1 MKNEGVTTFKVA
13 AVYIG
18 TIVGAG
24 FATGQEVLQFFNRF
38 GIWGLGG
45 LAVATILFIV
55 FGYIIMDLG
64 RVLNA
69 RSHLEVIRYSGGN
82 ILGTF
87 IDIVITIFLFGSLT
101 AMIAGTGALFEQ
113 QLKL

>member
-1 MKNEGVTTFKVA
+1 MRQKGISSLKVA
-13 AVYIG
+13 ATYIG

-38 GIWGLGG
+38 GILGLGG
-45 LAVATILFIV
+45 LLIATVLFIV

-64 RVLNA
+64 NALRA
-69 RSHLEVIRYSGGN
+69 RSHLEVIHAGGN

-87 IDIVITIFLFGSLT
+87 TDLVITVFLFG
-101 AMIAGTGALFEQ
+101 F
-113 QLKL
+113 

>member
-1 MKNEGVTTFKVA
+1 MLLRVGSMKNEGVTTFKVA

-55 FGYIIMDLG
+55 SGISSWTWAGCSMPDPIWRLSG
-64 RVLNA
+64 TPGEISWA
-69 RSHLEVIRYSGGN
+69 RLSTL
-82 ILGTF
+82 
-87 IDIVITIFLFGSLT
+87 
-101 AMIAGTGALFEQ
+101 
-113 QLKL
+113 